1 MFIDEATVTLTSG
14 RGGPGCTSFRR
25 ERYVPKGGPDGGN
38 GGRGGDAWIVAGSQK
53 NTLVDF
59 RHVHRINAE
68 KGQSGG
74 PANRTGK
81 SAKPL
86 EVMVPPGTLVYEV
99 ETGALLADLDEPGAR
114 VLVAKGGDGGRG
126 NAAFATSTN
135 RAPRRC
141 EPGWPGGLVE
151 VRLELKLLADV
162 GLVGFPSVGKSTFI
176 AAVSACRPEIAEY
189 PFTTLVPNL
198 GVVER
203 FTGFTFV
210 IADVPGLIEGAHQGK
225 GLGIQFLKHIQRT
238 TIILHILDCLR
249 EDPLGDWRALRNE
262 LKSFD
267 PGVAAKYEVVAIN
280 KVDAVGGA
288 EAVEELAEAV
298 RSAGRDCYTISAAT
312 GDGVNELLRDLAMG
326 LRKRKK
332 G

>member
-38 GGRGGDAWIVAGSQK
+38 GGRGGDAVIVASSQK
-53 NTLVDF
+53 STLVDF
-59 RHVHRINAE
+59 RHVRRINAE
-68 KGQSGG
+68 KGRPGG

-86 EVMVPPGTLVYEV
+86 EVMVPPGTLVYDD
-99 ETGALLADLDEPGAR
+99 ETEALLADLDSPGAR
-114 VLVAKGGDGGRG
+114 LLVAKGGDGGRG

-141 EPGWPGGLVE
+141 EPGWPGGAVT

-162 GLVGFPSVGKSTFI
+162 GLVGFPSVGKSTLI
-176 AAVSACRPEIAEY
+176 AAVSACRPEIADY

-203 FTGFTFV
+203 FSGFPFV

-225 GLGIQFLKHIQRT
+225 GLGIQFLKHVQRT
-238 TIILHILDCLR
+238 TIIVHILDCVR
-249 EDPLGDWRALRNE
+249 DDPLADWRALRHE
-262 LKSFD
+262 LESFD
-267 PGVAAKYEVVAIN
+267 PGVAGKHEIVAIN
-280 KVDAVGGA
+280 KIDAVGGA
-288 EAVEELAEAV
+288 EAVADLAAAIRAE
-298 RSAGRDCYTISAAT
+298 GRDCYTISAAT
-312 GDGVNELLRDLAMG
+312 GEGLDELLRDLARG

>member
-1 MFIDEATVTLTSG
+1 MFIDEAVVTLTSG

-25 ERYVPKGGPDGGN
+25 EKYVPKGGPDGGN

-68 KGQSGG
+68 KGRSGG

-81 SAKPL
+81 SARPL
-86 EVMVPPGTLVYEV
+86 EVMVPPGTLVYDQDG
-99 ETGALLADLDEPGAR
+99 GALLADLDNPGAR
-114 VLVAKGGDGGRG
+114 VLVARGGDPGRG

-141 EPGWPGGLVE
+141 EPGWPGAMVT

-176 AAVSACRPEIAEY
+176 AAVSACRPEIADY

-203 FTGFTFV
+203 FSGFPFV
-210 IADVPGLIEGAHQGK
+210 IADVPGLIEGAHEGK
-225 GLGIQFLKHIQRT
+225 GLGIQFLKHVQRT
-238 TIILHILDCLR
+238 SVILHILDCLR
-249 EDPLGDWRALRNE
+249 DDPLGDWRALRNE

-267 PGVAAKYEVVAIN
+267 PDVAAKHEIVAIN
-280 KVDAVGGA
+280 KVDVLGGP
-288 EAVEELAEAV
+288 EAVADLAEAV
-298 RSAGRDCYTISAAT
+298 RSEGRDCYIISAAT
-312 GDGVNELLRDLAMG
+312 GEGVDALLRDLARK
-326 LRKRKK
+326 LRKQKRE
-332 G
+332 